1 MATSSRSWRRCEMAS
16 YDVRIITASYR
27 REPRNAPEP
36 AQLPVIQI
44 FGRTREGRSITIEYS
59 GFQPY
64 FFVVEPPQ
72 ALRGA
77 FGRDSQVVKLEDVTL
92 QVEGR
97 PTPCAR
103 VVLRQPWKTP
113 EYREKARRYGSTPL
127 EADIPFQH
135 RFIYDMDLGAAV
147 RIHGKEADPAG
158 KNGIP
163 RLQLARDFS
172 DFFHLGERFWRV
184 DGRILTDV
192 WWAVRAERLSLHMK
206 QETLDYVGRQLL
218 GEGKHELSRRH
229 IDEEWA
235 KDREKVIRYCLNDA
249 DLSLRI
255 LEKIGRIEKTL
266 DLAAVS
272 KLPLEDVL
280 HGRTSNL
287 IDSILIRAADRA
299 HVAVPMMKMR
309 GGRVE
314 QIEGG
319 YVHSLQPGLYEW
331 VISLDFRAMYPSLI
345 IENNICFTTVS
356 SNGTIASPTGAK
368 FLAAD
373 VKKGLL
379 PVILENLMKDRQEVR
394 TKMKEETDPG
404 MKEFYEGLQAAIKVL
419 MNAFYG
425 VLASSFYRF
434 NDPKVGASITAFAR
448 ERIKGIIGELEAE
461 AVKVVYADTDSV
473 FFQSPAPGLGTSL
486 EFARKTAE
494 RFSRGRISME
504 VDKIYETLFS
514 HGRKKRYAGKVAWPK
529 ELRGQMVVRGYEIR
543 RTDAFD
549 LQSDAQ
555 SRVFDRILDRDQD
568 GSIALARQ
576 IVAEVRTGT
585 PPLEDPDKDPIETL
599 VISRT
604 VKEENRYVNPNSMS
618 NVIAARKL
626 EEMGEEFMPG
636 MKVSWIVT
644 DSKKSPMEVEPYVS
658 GRPFDKRPDWEYYAR
673 RVAQT
678 LAYITEGYGWD
689 EKALFTGTQPAQQK
703 SLDSGDF
710 AGETAPSEGPRRAE
724 KKLTLED
731 FF

>member
-1 MATSSRSWRRCEMAS
+1 
-16 YDVRIITASYR
+16 
-27 REPRNAPEP
+27 
-36 AQLPVIQI
+36 
-44 FGRTREGRSITIEYS
+44 
-59 GFQPY
+59 
-64 FFVVEPPQ
+64 
-72 ALRGA
+72 
-77 FGRDSQVVKLEDVTL
+77 
-92 QVEGR
+92 
-97 PTPCAR
+97 
-103 VVLRQPWKTP
+103 
-113 EYREKARRYGSTPL
+113 
-127 EADIPFQH
+127 
-135 RFIYDMDLGAAV
+135 
-147 RIHGKEADPAG
+147 
-158 KNGIP
+158 
-163 RLQLARDFS
+163 
-172 DFFHLGERFWRV
+172 
-184 DGRILTDV
+184 
-192 WWAVRAERLSLHMK
+192 
-206 QETLDYVGRQLL
+206 
-218 GEGKHELSRRH
+218 
-229 IDEEWA
+229 
-235 KDREKVIRYCLNDA
+235 
-249 DLSLRI
+249 
-255 LEKIGRIEKTL
+255 
-266 DLAAVS
+266 
-272 KLPLEDVL
+272 
-280 HGRTSNL
+280 
-287 IDSILIRAADRA
+287 
-299 HVAVPMMKMR
+299 
-309 GGRVE
+309 
-314 QIEGG
+314 
-319 YVHSLQPGLYEW
+319 
-331 VISLDFRAMYPSLI
+331 MYPSLI

-356 SNGTIASPTGAK
+356 PNGTIVSPTGAK
-368 FLAAD
+368 FLPAD

-379 PVILENLMKDRQEVR
+379 PVILANLMKDRQEVR
-394 TKMKEETDPG
+394 TKQKAATDPQ
-404 MKEFYEGLQAAIKVL
+404 MKDFYEGLQAAIKVL

-448 ERIKGIIGELEAE
+448 DRIKGIIGELEAE

-473 FFQSPAPGLGTSL
+473 FFQSPSPGLDASID
-486 EFARKTAE
+486 FAKKTAE

-514 HGRKKRYAGKVAWPK
+514 HGRKKRYAGKVAWPE

-678 LAYITEGYGWD
+678 LAYITEVYGWD